1 MKTIIFYLRKEKFKM
16 NEEIKRKLEKEISD
30 ELETLND
37 LEFGSDEE
45 VKAVDNLV
53 KLYKLKIEEDESQMK
68 IEKEK
73 SDKEFKEKQLREQ
86 VKDRYFRTGIA
97 VGEVVL
103 PLIFYGI
110 WMNKGFKFE
119 ETGTFTSGTFRNLIN
134 CFKPKKR

>member
-1 MKTIIFYLRKEKFKM
+1 M
-16 NEEIKRKLEKEISD
+16 NKEIKRKLEKEISD
-30 ELETLND
+30 ELEILNN

-53 KLYKLKIEEDESQMK
+53 KLYKLKIEEDESQIK
-68 IEKEK
+68 IK

-97 VGEVVL
+97 IGEVIL